1 MTDKATKS
9 IILVR
14 VSTREQ
20 EEGYS
25 IEAQKYRLV
34 EYCQRKNLEVIETFE
49 IIESS
54 SRGDRKQFK
63 EMIKFAKS
71 HRETIAIVADKVD
84 RVQRRISEISLLE
97 EPIKAGKIELHFRT
111 EGYIIDKD
119 SQSHAKLMWG
129 MNVLIAQSY
138 VDSLSDNVK
147 RSLDHK
153 LRKGEWI
160 GPAPLGYLN
169 SRDERG
175 NSIVILDPVR
185 GSIIKKLFEEY
196 ATGMYTLNYLTEKAK
211 ELGLRSKNNCYVNK
225 TVVHRMIQQPF
236 YYGEMRV
243 KGEMWSHGYQAI
255 ITKETFMACK
265 DVRLGWKKKPFKYG
279 GKDFL
284 FRGLIT
290 CAVTG
295 KVVTAET
302 HSKTYSDGKV
312 DEWTYL
318 GTWDPKNPNKK
329 IYVREDEVLKQV
341 EEVFKRIGIR
351 DPEMLKETLAYLK
364 NTNELKKDEHGQATA
379 ALKKEHTENEN
390 RLNSLIDLR
399 LNGELSTEEF
409 QRKKQQ
415 LKDRQYEIAR
425 LIKVYEEAD
434 DKFTDTATTLIT
446 LASEA
451 YETFKGSESPQ
462 KRKMINFVFQ
472 NLKLRGKK
480 LETSLRFP
488 FDIFEKTTTCT
499 EWRRERDSNPR
510 YG

>member
-54 SRGDRKQFK
+54 SRGERKQFK

-129 MNVLIAQSY
+129 MNVLMAQSY

-153 LRKGEWI
+153 LRKGQWI

-169 SRDERG
+169 SRDASG
-175 NSIVILDPVR
+175 NSIIILDQSR
-185 GSIIKKLFEEY
+185 AFIIKKLFEEY
-196 ATGMYTLNYLTEKAK
+196 ASGIYTLRSMVNMAK
-211 ELGLRSKNNCYVNK
+211 ELGLRSKKNCHLNK
-225 TVVHRMIQQPF
+225 TVIHRLIQQPF

-295 KVVTAET
+295 KMVTSEI
-302 HSKTYSDGKV
+302 HSKTYPNGKV

-318 GTWDPKNPNKK
+318 ATWDPQNLDKK
-329 IYVREDEVLKQV
+329 IYIREDEVLKQI
-341 EEVFKRIGIR
+341 EDVFKRIGIR
-351 DPEMLKETLAYLK
+351 GDPEMLKETLAYLK
-364 NTNELKKDEHGQATA
+364 NTNELKKDEHDQATA
-379 ALKKEHTENEN
+379 SLKKEHTENEN

-399 LNGELSTEEF
+399 LN
-409 QRKKQQ
+409 
-415 LKDRQYEIAR
+415 
-425 LIKVYEEAD
+425 
-434 DKFTDTATTLIT
+434 
-446 LASEA
+446 
-451 YETFKGSESPQ
+451 
-462 KRKMINFVFQ
+462 
-472 NLKLRGKK
+472 
-480 LETSLRFP
+480 
-488 FDIFEKTTTCT
+488 
-499 EWRRERDSNPR
+499 
-510 YG
+510 

>member
-111 EGYIIDKD
+111 EGYVINKD
-119 SQSHAKLMWG
+119 SQSHARLMWG
-129 MNVLIAQSY
+129 MNVLMAQSY

-153 LRKGEWI
+153 LRKGQWI
-160 GPAPLGYLN
+160 DPAPLGYLN
-169 SRDERG
+169 SRDASG
-175 NSIVILDPVR
+175 NSIIILDQSR
-185 GSIIKKLFEEY
+185 AFIIKKLFEEY
-196 ATGMYTLNYLTEKAK
+196 ASRVYTLRSMVNMAK
-211 ELGLRSKNNCYVNK
+211 ELGLRSKKNCHLNK
-225 TVVHRMIQQPF
+225 TVIHRLIQQPF

-243 KGEMWSHGYQAI
+243 KGEMWSHGYQPI
-255 ITKETFMACK
+255 ITREIFMACK

-295 KVVTAET
+295 KMVTSEI
-302 HSKTYSDGKV
+302 HSKTYPNGKV

-318 GTWDPKNPNKK
+318 ATWDPQNLDKK
-329 IYVREDEVLKQV
+329 IYIREDEVLKQI

-351 DPEMLKETLAYLK
+351 DPEMLKETLAYLR
-364 NTNELKKDEHGQATA
+364 NTNELKKTEHDQATSM
-379 ALKKEHTENEN
+379 LKKEHTENEN

-415 LKDRQYEIAR
+415 LKDRQYEIDR
-425 LIKVYEEAD
+425 LLKTYDEAD

-472 NLKLRGKK
+472 NLKRQGQ
-480 LETSLRFP
+480 
-488 FDIFEKTTTCT
+488 KT
-499 EWRRERDSNPR
+499 
-510 YG
+510 

>member
-1 MTDKATKS
+1 
-9 IILVR
+9 
-14 VSTREQ
+14 
-20 EEGYS
+20 
-25 IEAQKYRLV
+25 
-34 EYCQRKNLEVIETFE
+34 
-49 IIESS
+49 
-54 SRGDRKQFK
+54 
-63 EMIKFAKS
+63 
-71 HRETIAIVADKVD
+71 
-84 RVQRRISEISLLE
+84 
-97 EPIKAGKIELHFRT
+97 
-111 EGYIIDKD
+111 
-119 SQSHAKLMWG
+119 
-129 MNVLIAQSY
+129 MNVLMAQSY

-153 LRKGEWI
+153 LRKGQWI

-169 SRDERG
+169 SRDASG
-175 NSIVILDPVR
+175 NSIIILDQSR
-185 GSIIKKLFEEY
+185 AFIIKKLFEEY
-196 ATGMYTLNYLTEKAK
+196 ASGVYTLRSMVNMAK
-211 ELGLRSKNNCYVNK
+211 ELGLRSKKNCHLNK
-225 TVVHRMIQQPF
+225 TVIHRLIQQPF

-243 KGEMWSHGYQAI
+243 KGEMWSHGYQPI
-255 ITKETFMACK
+255 ITREIFMACK

-295 KVVTAET
+295 KMVTSEI
-302 HSKTYSDGKV
+302 HSKTYPNGKV

-318 GTWDPKNPNKK
+318 ATWDPQNLDKK
-329 IYVREDEVLKQV
+329 IYIREDEVLKQI

-351 DPEMLKETLAYLK
+351 DPEMLKETLAYLR
-364 NTNELKKDEHGQATA
+364 NTNELKKAEHDQATA
-379 ALKKEHTENEN
+379 SLKKEHTENEN

-415 LKDRQYEIAR
+415 LKDRQYEIDR
-425 LIKVYEEAD
+425 LLKTYDEAD

-451 YETFKGSESPQ
+451 YETFKGSEMPQ

-510 YG
+510 YGMTRITV